1 MANIKLK
8 GSGYG
13 QFGGLSPYG
22 NLTVLAFALATTAAG
37 AAISSNSDAP
47 LKMDDIVELG
57 SLPAGMRLDDAQII
71 ITTPMTAAVTGKL
84 GFVYEDG
91 VDDASVPQDATYFIN
106 GGSLATAA
114 RLRASG
120 TKLAVLPKAAKLV
133 LTLGGADNAKASDIK
148 VSVFGELTGPK

>member
-13 QFGGLSPYG
+13 QFGGFTPYG
-22 NLTVLAFALATTAAG
+22 NVTVLAFALATTALG
-37 AAISSNSDAP
+37 AAAESNSTAAVKNGDV
-47 LKMDDIVELG
+47 IELG
-57 SLPAGMRLDDAQII
+57 TLPTGMRLEDAQVI
-71 ITTPMTAAVTGKL
+71 ITTAMTAATTGKL

-91 VDDASVPQDATYFIN
+91 VDDAAVPQDAAYFIN

-120 TKLAVLPKAAKLV
+120 TKLVVLPKPAKLV
-133 LTLGGADNAKASDIK
+133 LTVGGADNAKASDIK
-148 VSVFGELTGPK
+148 VLVYGELTGPK